1 MQMLSKQL
9 QVHNKF
15 EFYFGE
21 LSGMFSQREREREIT
36 ADTQLIKKVDLGISN
51 GDFHLLLAQ
60 Y

>member
-21 LSGMFSQREREREIT
+21 LSGMFSQREREI
-36 ADTQLIKKVDLGISN
+36 
-51 GDFHLLLAQ
+51 
-60 Y
+60 